1 MFFCFN
7 FHITYKFTNTQPKST
22 TFPQKICLN
31 TFPKFMFFIKKFSY
45 NQFLLKKVPV
55 IQWKIFFFFLLFF
68 FCFFFV
74 ARFEFIIIGWC
85 TKLWCIFLSCQDR
98 ISQWITQWESYLG
111 CWSRSVSSMIFS
123 TAVQFGNPHK
133 LAKPTT
139 KNSWS
144 SSEKF
149 LIANHFLNTFL

>member
-1 MFFCFN
+1 MIVIREICYSQSLSKDVPVIQ
-7 FHITYKFTNTQPKST
+7 HILQKLWLKS
-22 TFPQKICLN
+22 L
-31 TFPKFMFFIKKFSY
+31 PKFMIVIRQYPYSQSLS
-45 NQFLLKKVPV
+45 NNVPV
-55 IQWKIFFFFLLFF
+55 IQWKMFFFFA
-68 FCFFFV
+68 FFV